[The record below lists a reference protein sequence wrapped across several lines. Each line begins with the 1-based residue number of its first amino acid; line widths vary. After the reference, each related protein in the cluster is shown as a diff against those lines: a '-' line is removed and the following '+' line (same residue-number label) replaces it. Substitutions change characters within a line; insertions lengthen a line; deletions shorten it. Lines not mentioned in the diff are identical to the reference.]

1 MRLLLTPIY
10 IQRDAVPI
18 RQIRHAQTRILCSNR
33 RDDLNIR
40 RFILSVI
47 YIMSVCLSSVSG
59 SGLPEDGNVAP
70 MLGSQNAVN
79 KYERTAASLLREANC
94 NSLAPV
100 TLEGYKPVLTI
111 PMRSKAGGVRARIT
125 DSVDTPR
132 RPCMRRT
139 ESRLLME
146 TNSIET

>member
-10 IQRDAVPI
+10 IQRDAVPM
-18 RQIRHAQTRILCSNR
+18 RQIRYAQTRIL
-33 RDDLNIR
+33 
-40 RFILSVI
+40 FILSVI

-70 MLGSQNAVN
+70 MLGSQSVVN
-79 KYERTAASLLREANC
+79 KYERTAESLLREANC

-125 DSVDTPR
+125 DRVDTPR

-139 ESRLLME
+139 KSRLLME